1 MKKLILA
8 GMVLLM
14 AGCSSLP
21 KELQVAEGAKLLSYQ
36 DVTGNPEQSTGQ
48 QVMWGGVIADIK
60 NQKSATL
67 IEMVHYPIRS
77 YGRPTSGDESV
88 GRFRVRVNGFLDPMV
103 YKPGRSLTVTGTVTG
118 IEQGQVG
125 EFEYQFPAIQAS
137 GYHLWKEI
145 QEVEVTTLGYGFHG
159 PYPYG
164 WYNWHMWPYHERVI
178 IRDKSPSRADSPQP
192 VKPTSVPKK
201 ISR

>member
-60 NQKSATL
+60 NQKNATL

-178 IRDKSPSRADSPQP
+178 IRDKSSSRADSPQP